1 MDEAFFCCYPW
12 DLLDEGVEA
21 AIGRLAGEV
30 GVDAVSVAAGHRAV
44 EQFRPRY
51 ARRRIRHESG
61 VCFQPSPNHY
71 AATRMRPIPA
81 AWIKSRNPLEQ
92 IARAVE
98 RHHLKLRA
106 RLVCCEGE
114 ALAARYPMAARV
126 DVLGESDPR
135 HLCPS
140 NPDVREFL
148 AAVVED
154 LSANYPLSVIELE
167 AVTFDTPAQDTR
179 GVERGTTGGPVEA
192 MLEALCF
199 CASCRQRATESGIDI
214 ESVASF
220 VRERLDRLLRLE
232 SIGAETPSALLE
244 DHAGLRSWFDVR
256 QHTLVSLLAAL
267 RRRSSVPVRVHVPAE
282 PGAVR
287 TAAALFAEHCDGFL
301 IRHAP
306 PETRAA
312 ERLRRSLVAAGGEA
326 RRVEIVVPC
335 HPPEVSDGPL
345 LVKAVRDLCGAG
357 HRSIGFCDYGVAP
370 SPCLEWSRQ
379 AIRYARRDG
388 AASSPG
394 K

>member
-12 DLLDEGVEA
+12 DLVDEGVEA

-61 VCFQPSPNHY
+61 VCFQPSPGRY

-81 AWIKSRNPLEQ
+81 AWMKSRNPLEQ

-98 RHHLKLRA
+98 RHKLKLRA

-114 ALAARYPMAARV
+114 ALVARYPMAARV
-126 DVLGESDPR
+126 DVFGESDPMR
-135 HLCPS
+135 LCPS

-154 LSANYPLSVIELE
+154 LSTNYPLSVIELE
-167 AVTFDTPAQDTR
+167 AVTFNPPANPAR
-179 GVERGTTGGPVEA
+179 AVERGTPGGPVEA
-192 MLEALCF
+192 MLGALCF
-199 CASCRQRATESGIDI
+199 CASCRQRATEAGVDM
-214 ESVASF
+214 ESVAGF
-220 VRERLDRLLRLE
+220 VRDRLDRLLRLE

-244 DHAGLRSWFDVR
+244 EHAGLKSWFDVR
-256 QHTLVSLLAAL
+256 RDTLASLLAAL

-282 PGAVR
+282 AGAVR
-287 TAAALFAEHCDGFL
+287 TAAARFVEHCDGFVL
-301 IRHAP
+301 RHTP
-306 PETRAA
+306 PETPAA
-312 ERLRRSLVAAGGEA
+312 ERLRRALVAAAGEA

-335 HPPEVSDGPL
+335 HPPTVSDGPL
-345 LVKAVRDLCGAG
+345 LVKTVRELCGAG
-357 HRSIGFCDYGVAP
+357 HRTIGLSDYGVAP
-370 SPCLEWSRQ
+370 APCLEWSRQ

-388 AASSPG
+388 NAPSPG
-394 K
+394 E